1 MNEKIKNKR
10 PSLGWVL
17 VPLLILLVGGWF
29 LWQTNQPRSVST
41 SEGLALISGDTVEQ
55 VVLNEGTQQVNLT
68 LTENYVHQ
76 STLSLIHI

>member
-10 PSLGWVL
+10 PSLGWVM
-17 VPLLILLVGGWF
+17 VPLIMLLAGGWF
-29 LWQTNQPRSVST
+29 MWGFFSPRGVTT

-68 LTENYVHQ
+68 LTETTSNQ
-76 STLSLIHI
+76 SHRRRR